1 MLVEFLLCA
10 AGLAAVCWFGYYLT
24 KDE

>member
-1 MLVEFLLCA
+1 MLLEFLLCA
-10 AGLAAVCWFGYYLT
+10 AGLAAVYWFAYCLT

>member
-10 AGLAAVCWFGYYLT
+10 AGLAAVCYFGYYLT

>member
-10 AGLAAVCWFGYYLT
+10 VGLVVVCWFGYYLA